1 MMTAKPL
8 EVFNCELDGI
18 TLIEASAGTGK
29 TWNICALYLR
39 LLLERDFGVQQIL
52 VVTFTRAA
60 TAELRERIRSRIVT
74 TLTQL
79 RGAQDQSSPDGL
91 FATELLRSLS
101 VRVELSQTQL
111 IGRLET
117 ALNLFD
123 EAAIYTI
130 HGFCERV
137 LTETALTTG
146 SSYQLEMI
154 EDDGAIRLSAVAD
167 YWRRTIA
174 SQAMDR
180 VLTRHLRDSKQS
192 PQLWA
197 DILKRVQDRPFAIS
211 QWPEELDASAAVA
224 ARSNGGAKSDVGA
237 QSDVSASAR
246 TYEDAFNEAREIWS
260 VDREAVLRLLEAGL
274 GQLNKTSYNPS
285 SIQQGATRWDEI
297 LIQRKGS
304 LLNLSTGDKIHL
316 LTQSKLRN
324 RTLRS
329 CETPSHRFFDAAQD
343 LVECGQ
349 SLGLQC
355 QLGLRRLQREMIEIA
370 GKDLKQRKQEQRVV
384 SYNDLLLNTWEALN
398 GDRIAGSGARSG
410 AESGTEAGKGL
421 GATLRA
427 RYPAALI
434 DEFQDTDPLQC
445 GIFLNIY
452 GDSAVPL
459 FFVGDPKQAIYSFRN
474 ADIHAYLQAKRRV
487 HRLATLGQNQR
498 SVPGL
503 VSACNALFGANPAA
517 FIQAGIT
524 YRPVQASPRERAPLL
539 ENNDHQPQWPMR
551 FWVLPRDQA
560 GSLITRARAKQ
571 WAIRQTVAEIA
582 RLLTTPVQIEGRPLR
597 GGDIAILVRSH
608 HQGRAIREALSQ
620 LGIPSVEL
628 SQASVWSS
636 PEALELERILKAIL
650 SPPDRG
656 LRQRLLLG
664 ALATELMGL
673 DADAVLAWRDNDQT
687 MNAWGSR
694 FEQYLRDWRQRGF
707 AFMFQR
713 WREQEAV
720 DQRLLDCVDGER
732 RLTNLLHLGEL
743 LQRANH
749 QANSPEALLRWM
761 HVQREDPES
770 PDDAQ
775 LRLESDRNL
784 VQIVTIHKSK
794 GLEYGL
800 VFCPL
805 LWLDGPNNASGSL
818 PIEDRDDQGQSVL
831 DFRLDPP
838 DSAERKD
845 RQREADEAEGIRLMY
860 VALTRAVHR
869 CYLVVG
875 PFDRSGGTVPSKD
888 SHSSLLNWLAAG
900 SGFTRKQWLKLT
912 PEVDRIDRAWR
923 SIAAAADDHIGWFT
937 PSESPRLI
945 TGAARS
951 RRTSLAESVHAQS
964 VHAELITG
972 GSLREDL
979 APRRDRGWAEGS
991 FSSLT
996 RKRKED
1002 RAEDR
1007 AEDRRTVSVEDHDAY
1022 IDIELLEG
1030 IHVAAR
1036 TASTATPTDI
1046 VHFPRGPKAG
1056 ECIHAVFEQI
1066 DFTDPIGWDSEI
1078 NRALV
1083 QFGLADNSLHH
1094 EMLLQLVRDV
1104 LTTPLA
1110 SGFTLSQ
1117 IPRQQR
1123 LNELGFRIMA
1133 PVLSPDQWNTWLSSY
1148 QIPAP
1153 PLQFGLPPKYLQGF
1167 IDLVVQSGDKFYILD
1182 WKSNHLGDTQQDY
1195 SNQPLE
1201 AAMQSHGYHLQSL
1214 LYCVAVHRYLRQ
1226 RLLDYDY
1233 ERHMGGCLYGFVRG
1247 MRPHWRDSNGNSL
1260 GIYSHR
1266 LPFATINAFDQ
1277 LLPRT

>member
-1 MMTAKPL
+1 MMTAEPL
-8 EVFNCELDGI
+8 EVFGCELDGI

-39 LLLERDFGVQQIL
+39 LLLERNLGVQQIL

-79 RGAQDQSSPDGL
+79 RGAHDPSSPDGL
-91 FATELLRSLS
+91 FAGELLRSLS

-117 ALNLFD
+117 ALSLFD

-130 HGFCERV
+130 HGFCQRV
-137 LTETALTTG
+137 LTETALSTG

-174 SQAMDR
+174 SQALDP
-180 VLTRHLRDSKQS
+180 VLARHLRDRKQS

-224 ARSNGGAKSDVGA
+224 AQADVAA
-237 QSDVSASAR
+237 QSDVGICAR
-246 TYEDAFNEAREIWS
+246 TYEDALNSAREIWA
-260 VDREAVLRLLEAGL
+260 VDREAVLHLLEAGL
-274 GQLNKTSYNPS
+274 GQLNKTSYSPS
-285 SIQQGATRWDEI
+285 SIQQGATRWDEV

-304 LLNLSTGDKIHL
+304 LLNLSSADKIHL
-316 LTQSKLRN
+316 LTDSKLRN

-329 CETPSHRFFDAAQD
+329 CETPSHRFFNAAQD
-343 LVECGQ
+343 LVECGK

-355 QLGLRRLQREMIEIA
+355 QLGLRRWQREMIEIA
-370 GKDLKQRKQEQRVV
+370 GKDLKKRKQEQRVV
-384 SYNDLLLNTWEALN
+384 SYNDLLLNTWEALH
-398 GDRIAGSGARSG
+398 GDRVSKTGA
-410 AESGTEAGKGL
+410 GL

-452 GDSAVPL
+452 GDGSVPL

-474 ADIHAYLQAKRRV
+474 ADIHAYLQAKSRV

-503 VSACNALFGANPAA
+503 VSACNALFSANPAA

-524 YRPVQASPRERAPLL
+524 YRPVQASTRTREPLL

-551 FWVLPRDQA
+551 FWVLPRDQE
-560 GSLITRARAKQ
+560 GNLITRARAQQ

-582 RLLTTPVQIEGRPLR
+582 RLLTTPVQIEGRPMR
-597 GGDIAILVRSH
+597 GGDIAILVRTH
-608 HQGRAIREALSQ
+608 NQGRAIRESLSQ

-650 SPPDRG
+650 SPPDLG

-673 DADAVLAWRDNDQT
+673 DADAVLAWRDGDQT
-687 MNAWGSR
+687 MSAWSR
-694 FEQYLRDWRQRGF
+694 RCEQYLRDWRQQGF

-713 WREQEAV
+713 WRELEAV
-720 DQRLLDCVDGER
+720 DQRLLACVDGER

-749 QANSPEALLRWM
+749 QAHSPEALLRWM
-761 HVQREDPES
+761 HVQREEPES

-818 PIEDRDDQGQSVL
+818 PIEDRDDQGQIVL
-831 DFRLDPP
+831 DFRLAPP
-838 DSAERKD
+838 DSVERKN
-845 RQREADEAEGIRLMY
+845 RQREVDEAEGIRLMY

-875 PFDRSGGTVPSKD
+875 LFDRSGGLVPSKD

-900 SGFTRKQWLKLT
+900 SGFTRTQWLNLT
-912 PEVDRIDRAWR
+912 PEVERIDQAWR
-923 SIAAAADDHIGWFT
+923 SIAAAANDQIGWFT
-937 PSESPRLI
+937 PSAIPRPI
-945 TGAARS
+945 EGAVPL
-951 RRTSLAESVHAQS
+951 RRAALAESVHAQS
-964 VHAELITG
+964 VHAELISG
-972 GSLREDL
+972 DPVRDGL
-979 APRRDRGWAEGS
+979 APRRDPGWAEGS

-1007 AEDRRTVSVEDHDAY
+1007 KTDRGEDHDAFVE
-1022 IDIELLEG
+1022 IKLLES
-1030 IHVAAR
+1030 IHGVAPP
-1036 TASTATPTDI
+1036 ASTATPTDI

-1056 ECIHAVFEQI
+1056 ECIHAIFERI
-1066 DFTDPIGWDSEI
+1066 DFTDSSGWDSEI

-1083 QFGLADNSLHH
+1083 QFGLANNSLHH

-1104 LTTPLA
+1104 LATSLA
-1110 SGFTLSQ
+1110 DEFTLAQ

-1133 PVLSPDQWNTWLSSY
+1133 PSLSPDQWNTWLRSY
-1148 QIPAP
+1148 RIPAP
-1153 PLQFGLPPKYLQGF
+1153 SLQFGVPPKYLQGF
-1167 IDLVVQSGDKFYILD
+1167 IDLIVQSGDKFYILD
-1182 WKSNHLGDTQQDY
+1182 WKSNYLGDTPQDY
-1195 SNQPLE
+1195 SSLPLE
-1201 AAMQSHGYHLQSL
+1201 AAMQTHGYHLQSL

-1226 RLLDYDY
+1226 RLPDYDY

-1247 MRPHWRDSNGNSL
+1247 MRPHWRDSHGKSL
-1260 GIYSHR
+1260 GIYMHR
-1266 LPFATINAFDQ
+1266 LPLATINAFDQ
-1277 LLPRT
+1277 LRPRT

>member
-1 MMTAKPL
+1 MMTAEPL
-8 EVFNCELDGI
+8 EVFGCELNGI

-39 LLLERDFGVQQIL
+39 LLLERDLGVQQIL

-79 RGAQDQSSPDGL
+79 RGAHDSSSPDGL
-91 FATELLRSLS
+91 FVSELLRSLR

-130 HGFCERV
+130 HGFCQRV

-146 SSYQLEMI
+146 SSYQFEMI

-167 YWRRTIA
+167 YWRRTIV
-174 SQAMDR
+174 SQGLDP
-180 VLTRHLRDSKQS
+180 VLIRHLRDSKQS

-211 QWPEELDASAAVA
+211 QWPEDLDASAAVA
-224 ARSNGGAKSDVGA
+224 DQSDIGA
-237 QSDVSASAR
+237 QSDVGTCAR
-246 TYEDAFNEAREIWS
+246 TYEDAFNATREIWS
-260 VDREAVLRLLEAGL
+260 VDREAVLYLLEAGL

-285 SIQQGATRWDEI
+285 SIQQGATRWDEV

-304 LLNLSTGDKIHL
+304 LLNLSSADKIHL

-324 RTLRS
+324 RTLRN
-329 CETPSHRFFDAAQD
+329 CDTPSHRFFDAAQG
-343 LVECGQ
+343 LVEYGKT
-349 SLGLQC
+349 LGLQC

-370 GKDLKQRKQEQRVV
+370 GNDLKKRKQEQRIV

-398 GDRIAGSGARSG
+398 GDRVSKTGA
-410 AESGTEAGKGL
+410 GL

-452 GDSAVPL
+452 GDGSVPL

-474 ADIHAYLQAKRRV
+474 ADIHAYLQAKSRV

-503 VSACNALFGANPAA
+503 VSACNTLFSANPAA

-524 YRPVQASPRERAPLL
+524 YRPVQASTRAREPLL
-539 ENNDHQPQWPMR
+539 EGNDQQPQWPMR
-551 FWVLPRDQA
+551 FWVLPRDQE
-560 GSLITRARAKQ
+560 GTLITRARAKQ

-582 RLLTTPVQIEGRPLR
+582 RLLTTSVQIEGRPLR

-608 HQGRAIREALSQ
+608 NQGRAIREALSQ

-673 DADAVLAWRDNDQT
+673 DANAVLAWRDNDQT
-687 MNAWGSR
+687 MNAWSSR
-694 FEQYLRDWRQRGF
+694 FEQYLRDWRQQGF

-713 WREQEAV
+713 WREHEAV
-720 DQRLLDCVDGER
+720 DQRLLECPDGER

-743 LQRANH
+743 LQRTNH
-749 QANSPEALLRWM
+749 QAHSPEALLRWM
-761 HVQREDPES
+761 HVQREEPES
-770 PDDAQ
+770 RDDAQ

-805 LWLDGPNNASGSL
+805 LWLDGPNNTSGSL
-818 PIEDRDDQGQSVL
+818 PIEDRNDQGQTVL

-875 PFDRSGGTVPSKD
+875 PFDRSGGTVPSKE
-888 SHSSLLNWLAAG
+888 SHASLLNWLAAG
-900 SGFTRKQWLKLT
+900 SGFTRTQWLKLT
-912 PEVDRIDRAWR
+912 PEVERIDQAWR
-923 SIAAAADDHIGWFT
+923 SIAAAANDQIGWFT
-937 PSESPRLI
+937 PSANPRPI
-945 TGAARS
+945 EGAVRLRRS
-951 RRTSLAESVHAQS
+951 ALAQS
-964 VHAELITG
+964 VNAELISG
-972 GSLREDL
+972 DPVRDGL
-979 APRRDRGWAEGS
+979 APRRDPGWAEGS

-1002 RAEDR
+1002 HPDDR
-1007 AEDRRTVSVEDHDAY
+1007 KADRKTDRGEDHDTF
-1022 IDIELLEG
+1022 IEIELLER
-1030 IHVAAR
+1030 IHGAAPP
-1036 TASTATPTDI
+1036 ASTATPTDI

-1066 DFTDPIGWDSEI
+1066 DFMDPSGWDSEI
-1078 NRALV
+1078 NQALV
-1083 QFGLADNSLHH
+1083 QFGLANNILHH
-1094 EMLLQLVRDV
+1094 EMLLQLLRDV
-1104 LTTPLA
+1104 LATPLA
-1110 SGFTLSQ
+1110 DGFTLSQ

-1133 PVLSPDQWNTWLSSY
+1133 PALSSDQWNTWLRSY

-1167 IDLVVQSGDKFYILD
+1167 IDLIVQSGTKFYILD
-1182 WKSNHLGDTQQDY
+1182 WKSNHLGDAPQDY
-1195 SNQPLE
+1195 SNQALE
-1201 AAMQSHGYHLQSL
+1201 AAMQTHGYHLQSL
-1214 LYCVAVHRYLRQ
+1214 LYGVAVHRYLRQ
-1226 RLLDYDY
+1226 RLPDYDY
-1233 ERHMGGCLYGFVRG
+1233 ERHVGGCLYGFVRG
-1247 MRPHWRDSNGNSL
+1247 MRPHWRDSDGQSV
-1260 GIYSHR
+1260 GIYAHR
-1266 LPFATINAFDQ
+1266 LPFDTIKAFDQ
-1277 LLPRT
+1277 LLPRA